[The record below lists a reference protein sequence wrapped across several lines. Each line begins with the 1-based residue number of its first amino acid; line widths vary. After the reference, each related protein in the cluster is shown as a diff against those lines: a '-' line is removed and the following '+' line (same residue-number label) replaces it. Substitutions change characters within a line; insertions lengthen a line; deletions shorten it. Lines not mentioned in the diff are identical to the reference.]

1 MKTNYY
7 PQLRTLKEK
16 GNSGLVSR
24 GELIDYYQPLQESL
38 SSELFLSSGML
49 GVGLPP
55 SAAALPCPPFNS
67 LVYLQLW
74 IDFQN
79 LVKNTTARRFL
90 LHPGS
95 FTKAL
100 RQSS

>member
-7 PQLRTLKEK
+7 PQLRKLKEK
-16 GNSGLVSR
+16 SNSGLVPR
-24 GELIDYYQPLQESL
+24 GELIDYYQPLEESFP
-38 SSELFLSSGML
+38 SELFLSSGVL
-49 GVGLPP
+49 GVELPP
-55 SAAALPCPPFNS
+55 PAAALPCPPFNS
-67 LVYLQLW
+67 LIYLQLW

-95 FTKAL
+95 FTKTL